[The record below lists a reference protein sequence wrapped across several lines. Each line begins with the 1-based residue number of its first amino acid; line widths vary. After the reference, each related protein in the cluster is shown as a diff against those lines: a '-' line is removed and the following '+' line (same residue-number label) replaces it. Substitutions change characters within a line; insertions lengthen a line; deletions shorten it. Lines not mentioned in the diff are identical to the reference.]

1 MAAAAADAGAF
12 PVRPSDH
19 PDLVSAGA
27 DGLDQGIPASSAPAA
42 AASDLDPSRSL
53 NEAIE
58 LLLEAKRPLIWV
70 GSKGAAHADAGV
82 MAEALNLLVESN
94 NLPFVLTPMAEGFLP
109 DGHRLCVASE
119 DNWLLH
125 GNLLKLWSDVKFII
139 VSAQEAEIELLKP
152 NIGVLGDA
160 KAVLESI
167 NAQLI
172 SKGSQF
178 LPKMETCWV
187 AEITQHGYS
196 SENSQTMA
204 KEDGRLSS
212 MEATSPD
219 GAHIIDMNPKIADN
233 GSSKTDGKELER
245 CFDLNPKIV
254 FLWLAMAT
262 SLSQLLSTY
271 DHNNTVQIMSM
282 ITFLIFLGLVFLVN
296 CFVSPWLSFWKSEI
310 KFLLNWHHIIVCL
323 SVATLAFMVLF
334 LHITLTGKLIN
345 STIALLLTGVF
356 AMCY

>member
-1 MAAAAADAGAF
+1 MLASMAAAAADAGAF

-27 DGLDQGIPASSAPAA
+27 NGLDQGLPASSAPAA

-58 LLLEAKRPLIWV
+58 LLLEAKRPLIWA
-70 GSKGAAHADAGV
+70 GSKGAAHPDAGV
-82 MAEALNLLVESN
+82 MAEVLNLLVESN

-109 DGHRLCVASE
+109 DGHRLCVASGKREYAIKQCDVALVVCAE

-139 VSAQEAEIELLKP
+139 VSAQEAEIGLLKP

-196 SENSQTMA
+196 SEVKRRS
-204 KEDGRLSS
+204 
-212 MEATSPD
+212 
-219 GAHIIDMNPKIADN
+219 
-233 GSSKTDGKELER
+233 
-245 CFDLNPKIV
+245 
-254 FLWLAMAT
+254 
-262 SLSQLLSTY
+262 
-271 DHNNTVQIMSM
+271 
-282 ITFLIFLGLVFLVN
+282 IFISHFIWSN
-296 CFVSPWLSFWKSEI
+296 KWVS
-310 KFLLNWHHIIVCL
+310 
-323 SVATLAFMVLF
+323 
-334 LHITLTGKLIN
+334 
-345 STIALLLTGVF
+345 
-356 AMCY
+356 